1 MLVDAILGLDL
12 GGAHPIWQRVGVAS
26 LVHGI
31 EVDPENARPSGDGTV
46 DLVVRL
52 PPDSVDEMGSLVEL
66 LDFAD
71 EFAARERLL
80 SVARTPAQRTFQ
92 TWFLTEFVRQRDGQ
106 PPHAWSTPRAYRAE
120 A

>member
-1 MLVDAILGLDL
+1 M
-12 GGAHPIWQRVGVAS
+12 
-26 LVHGI
+26 
-31 EVDPENARPSGDGTV
+31 
-46 DLVVRL
+46 VRL

-106 PPHAWSTPRAYRAE
+106 PPHAWSTPRAYRAQ